1 MYFSTNS
8 LNHNKLLDTIDTL
21 ETDEGKS
28 NRMTKQLLSK
38 INFKN
43 IFHILSL
50 LLAFA
55 APLSWKLS
63 RLIMI
68 LLIVTKIIQFDFS
81 TLWKTIKQSK
91 LLIVFLIFTVYQLIT
106 LFWTETSYQESH
118 NFIRTYLLWFF
129 APVFVT
135 MLNQES
141 IKKLITYFLYGMA
154 VSEVIAYGMYFG
166 LWIVNGHGSDY
177 PCPFMHHTSYSIF
190 MSFTAIILL
199 NRLYSSLYTIKEKMI
214 MGIFFMTVS
223 GNLFISQGRIGQLTF
238 AVAILVATIL
248 HFKLRIKTIFAAF
261 FIISSIFFTAYQA
274 SPMFQQRLQMATQD
288 ISNITQGN
296 LNSSWGIRVAYLI
309 LGSHM
314 IKDNLVFGV
323 GLEDTKSEG
332 LKYIQNNPYHFPKE
346 VIDFM
351 HCSYH
356 FHNQYLMTTLQSG
369 LVGLFLLLMLFYY
382 LFTLPIKDPELK
394 RLSILF
400 TVIFL
405 IGSISDPFLMY
416 EQTRVLFLL
425 FTALFVASSLQQKEE
440 RA

>member
-1 MYFSTNS
+1 
-8 LNHNKLLDTIDTL
+8 
-21 ETDEGKS
+21 
-28 NRMTKQLLSK
+28 MTTQLLSK

-43 IFHILSL
+43 IFNILSL
-50 LLAFA
+50 ILALV

-68 LLIVTKIIQFDFS
+68 LIIVTKIIQFDFFK
-81 TLWKTIKQSK
+81 LFNTIKQSK
-91 LLIVFLIFTVYQLIT
+91 LLIVLLIFTTYQFIT

-118 NFIRTYLLWFF
+118 NFIRSYLLWFF
-129 APVFVT
+129 VPIFVT
-135 MLNQES
+135 VLNSDS

-154 VSEVIAYGMYFG
+154 ISEVIAYGMYFG
-166 LWIVNGHGSDY
+166 LWTVNGHGSDY

-199 NRLYSSLYTIKEKMI
+199 NRLYSPLYTVKEKIM
-214 MGIFFMTVS
+214 MGIFFLTVS
-223 GNLFISQGRIGQLTF
+223 GNLFISQGRIGQLAF

-248 HFKLRIKTIFAAF
+248 HFKLRFKTIIVSL
-261 FIISSIFFTAYQA
+261 FIISTIFFTAYQA
-274 SPMFQQRLQMATQD
+274 SPMFKHRLQMATHD
-288 ISNITQGN
+288 INKITKGN

-309 LGSHM
+309 LGSHI
-314 IKDNLVFGV
+314 IKDNLIFGV
-323 GLEDTKSEG
+323 GLEDTKREG
-332 LKYIQNNPYHFPKE
+332 LKYIQNNSYDFPKD

-356 FHNQYLMTTLQSG
+356 FHNQYLMTTLQGGIVS
-369 LVGLFLLLMLFYY
+369 LVLLLILFYY
-382 LFTLPIKDPELK
+382 LFTLPIQDIELK

-405 IGSISDPFLMY
+405 MGSISDPFLMY

-425 FTALFVASSLQQKEE
+425 FMALFVTASLQKKGEIS
-440 RA
+440 